1 MQGLSH
7 SAWAGGTREKAG
19 RQRTTIFRVKEWIM
33 KSWFRLTLAVGLV
46 VCCVSIAFAQAGGG
60 GRGGGGRG
68 GFGGGGF
75 GGRGG
80 GFGGGFGGGGGLGLL
95 NDENV
100 RKDLGVTEDQMTKVQ
115 EVQQKAGGQIM
126 AMWQG
131 AGLQDLSDEER
142 TAKMTEIQKKSA
154 EISAAAEKEVLL
166 PKQIERLKQITI
178 QSQLNRGGRTV
189 DVVSNG
195 DLAKELGITDAQKEA
210 LTKAQEAA
218 DAEMTEKVTK
228 IRDEAR
234 QKVLS
239 VLTAE
244 QQAKLK
250 KLSGE
255 PITFTQG
262 RGGFGGFGGFGGG
275 GPGGPGGGRGGA
287 GGRPGGGRPLSRPAE
302 GD

>member
-1 MQGLSH
+1 
-7 SAWAGGTREKAG
+7 
-19 RQRTTIFRVKEWIM
+19 M
-33 KSWFRLTLAVGLV
+33 KSWFRLSLAVGLV
-46 VCCVSIAFAQAGGG
+46 VCSVSIAFAQPGGG
-60 GRGGGGRG
+60 GRGRGGG

-75 GGRGG
+75 GGGGFGG
-80 GFGGGFGGGGGLGLL
+80 GGGGFGGGGLMLL
-95 NDENV
+95 YDENV
-100 RKDLGVTEDQMTKVQ
+100 KKDLGVTDDQMAKLQ
-115 EVQQKAGGQIM
+115 EVQTKTRDQIGQLF
-126 AMWQG
+126 QG
-131 AGLQDLSDEER
+131 IQDLSPEER
-142 TAKMTEIQKKSA
+142 TAKMTEIQKKMA
-154 EISAAAEKEVLL
+154 EINAATEKEVLL
-166 PKQIERLKQITI
+166 PKQIERLKQISI

-218 DAEMTEKVTK
+218 DAEMNEKMTK
-228 IRDEAR
+228 IREDAR

-255 PITFTQG
+255 PITFAPPQFGGG
-262 RGGFGGFGGFGGG
+262 RGGFGGAG
-275 GPGGPGGGRGGA
+275 GGGRGGA

>member
-1 MQGLSH
+1 
-7 SAWAGGTREKAG
+7 
-19 RQRTTIFRVKEWIM
+19 M
-33 KSWFRLTLAVGLV
+33 KSWFRLSLAVGLV
-46 VCCVSIAFAQAGGG
+46 VCTVSIAFAQAGGG
-60 GRGGGGRG
+60 GRGGRG

-75 GGRGG
+75 GGG
-80 GFGGGFGGGGGLGLL
+80 GFGGGGFGGGGGLMLL
-95 NDENV
+95 YDENV
-100 RKDLGVTEDQMTKVQ
+100 KKDLGVTDEQMTKLQ
-115 EVQQKAGGQIM
+115 EVQQKSGEQMRELFAGM
-126 AMWQG
+126 
-131 AGLQDLSDEER
+131 QDLSPEER
-142 TAKMTEIQKKSA
+142 QAKFADIQKKMA
-154 EISAAAEKEVLL
+154 EINAATEKQVLL
-166 PKQIERLKQITI
+166 PKQIERLKQISI

-218 DAEMTEKVTK
+218 DAEMNEKLTK
-228 IRDEAR
+228 IREDAR

-250 KLSGE
+250 KLTGE
-255 PITFTQG
+255 PITFAPPQFGGG
-262 RGGFGGFGGFGGG
+262 RGGFGGAG
-275 GPGGPGGGRGGA
+275 GGGRGGA

>member
-1 MQGLSH
+1 
-7 SAWAGGTREKAG
+7 
-19 RQRTTIFRVKEWIM
+19 M
-33 KSWFRLTLAVGLV
+33 KSWFRLSLAVGLV
-46 VCCVSIAFAQAGGG
+46 VCSVSIAFAQAGGG
-60 GRGGGGRG
+60 GGGRGGRG

-75 GGRGG
+75 GGG
-80 GFGGGFGGGGGLGLL
+80 GFGGGGFGGGGGLMLL
-95 NDENV
+95 YDENV
-100 RKDLGVTEDQMTKVQ
+100 KKDLGVTDEQMTKLQ
-115 EVQQKAGGQIM
+115 EVQQKSGEQMRELFAGM
-126 AMWQG
+126 
-131 AGLQDLSDEER
+131 QDLSPEER
-142 TAKMTEIQKKSA
+142 QAKFADVQKKIA
-154 EISAAAEKEVLL
+154 EINAATEKQVLL
-166 PKQIERLKQITI
+166 PKQIERLKQISI

-218 DAEMTEKVTK
+218 DAEMNEKLTK
-228 IRDEAR
+228 IREDAR

-250 KLSGE
+250 KLTGE
-255 PITFTQG
+255 PITFAPPQFGGG
-262 RGGFGGFGGFGGG
+262 RGGFGGAG
-275 GPGGPGGGRGGA
+275 GGGRGGA

>member
-1 MQGLSH
+1 
-7 SAWAGGTREKAG
+7 
-19 RQRTTIFRVKEWIM
+19 M
-33 KSWFRLTLAVGLV
+33 KSWFRLSLAVGLV
-46 VCCVSIAFAQAGGG
+46 VCSVSIAFAQAGGG
-60 GRGGGGRG
+60 GGGGRG
-68 GFGGGGF
+68 GFGGG
-75 GGRGG
+75 R

-115 EVQQKAGGQIM
+115 EVQQKATGQIM

-218 DAEMTEKVTK
+218 DAEMNEKMTK
-228 IRDEAR
+228 IREDAR

-250 KLSGE
+250 KLIGE
-255 PITFTQG
+255 TITFAPPQFGGG
-262 RGGFGGFGGFGGG
+262 RGGFGGGGA
-275 GPGGPGGGRGGA
+275 GGRPAGGGA